1 MENKFAAFLSDL
13 TNTNRSVISALDS
26 KFWIRAIAPR
36 YKLEDRIR
44 FVNLFRNINFREDA
58 CGIHVDNMYM
68 LRKLIRRIRRF
79 NARFNNYHLK
89 RRLDVSRQQITVFIK
104 DYPIGF
110 DIWIATE
117 TSYVI

>member
-13 TNTNRSVISALDS
+13 TNTNRSVACALNS
-26 KFWIRAIAPR
+26 TLVVSRIAPR

-58 CGIHVDNMYM
+58 RGIHVDNMYM
-68 LRKLIRRIRRF
+68 LRKLARRIHRF
-79 NARFNNYHLK
+79 NVRFNNYRLK
-89 RRLDVSRQQITVFIK
+89 RGLDVSRQQFTVFIK

-117 TSYVI
+117 KSYVI

>member
-26 KFWIRAIAPR
+26 KYIVPRIAPR

-58 CGIHVDNMYM
+58 YGMHVDNMHM

-79 NARFNNYHLK
+79 NARFINYHLK
-89 RRLDVSRQQITVFIK
+89 HKIDICRQQITVFIK

-117 TSYVI
+117 KSYVI

>member
-1 MENKFAAFLSDL
+1 MTDKFKMFLSDL

-26 KFWIRAIAPR
+26 KLWIRSIAPH

-58 CGIHVDNMYM
+58 RGIHVDNMYM
-68 LRKLIRRIRRF
+68 LRKLARRIHRF
-79 NARFNNYHLK
+79 NACFNNYHLK
-89 RRLDVSRQQITVFIK
+89 RGLDVSRQQFTVFIK

-117 TSYVI
+117 KSYVI